1 MRTRYKGVLLGPI
14 PGVVGL
20 ALLIIVIAAAA
31 SGCGGKQRRGFGN
44 YREEQCA
51 AATAATAPSAF
62 NESDEWHEKSDV
74 HKRAQNVVNL
84 AEYCLVQLQLA
95 LQHTG
100 DVNAMASSLD
110 KAHSD
115 CDGARGAIATAN
127 DHGFSDQSTMFFSA
141 ADEGKAASGAGLDY
155 LDTNYPSK
163 LADFRRHVRQAT
175 GDFNQG
181 LRELAEHQAFL
192 LGVPHVQS

>member
-1 MRTRYKGVLLGPI
+1 MRTRYKVLLGPI

-31 SGCGGKQRRGFGN
+31 SGCGGGSN
-44 YREEQCA
+44 A
-51 AATAATAPSAF
+51 AGSATTAKSNAPPPPPPPPPPPSTKAT
-62 NESDEWHEKSDV
+62 NGDEKSDV

-115 CDGARGAIATAN
+115 CDGASSAIATAN

-163 LADFRRHVRQAT
+163 LADFAAT
-175 GDFNQG
+175 CGKP
-181 LRELAEHQAFL
+181 RETSTRAYA
-192 LGVPHVQS
+192 S

>member
-31 SGCGGKQRRGFGN
+31 SGCGGGSN
-44 YREEQCA
+44 A
-51 AATAATAPSAF
+51 AGSATTAKSNAPPPPPPPPPPPSTKAT
-62 NESDEWHEKSDV
+62 NGDEKSDV

-181 LRELAEHQAFL
+181 LRELAEHQAF
-192 LGVPHVQS
+192 